1 MKILSAPQIKRAD
14 AFTVASEKILSVDL
28 MERAAVAATDWIK
41 LYFAKQQTFYVFC
54 GHGNNGGDGIAIS
67 RLLIESGYSVKCY
80 IVNHSNY
87 SNDCSLNK
95 TRLMQLYPKSITN
108 ISAIDEFP
116 IIPAGTVIIDALLG
130 IGIFGE
136 PNGLYRDLILKLNT
150 LQLPIVSIDVP
161 SGLNCDD
168 VTQHKSTIIK
178 ATHTLCFQLPKFS
191 FLFPETHEFVGD
203 WYILDIGLSAEFIEQ
218 EPCKQFYVNA
228 TFVKSLNKKRDKYSH
243 KGTFGHGLLVSG
255 SHGKIGASVL
265 AAKSFL
271 RSGAGLLTVML
282 PQCGYE
288 IMQVAAPEA
297 MTLVSGENEINVGDL
312 NTSSYKVIAVGPGI
326 GTSEQ
331 VQKSV
336 LKLIQSVDAPL
347 VLDAD
352 ALNCISQNRHI
363 LEVIPKN
370 SIITPHLKE
379 FERLTEVANSDFHR
393 HQLQKKFSVEHEVI
407 VVLKGAHTCITTP
420 SGESYFNSSGNSGL
434 AKGGSGD
441 ILTGLIAGLLAQNYS
456 PINAAIIGV
465 YIHGLAAD
473 ITKTKFNE
481 ITMLPSDVINN
492 YSDAF
497 KASGFLNE

>member
-1 MKILSAPQIKRAD
+1 MKLLSAQQIKRAD
-14 AFTVASEKILSVDL
+14 GFTIASEKIQSVDL

-41 LYFAKQQTFYVFC
+41 LNFAKQQTFYVFC
-54 GHGNNGGDGIAIS
+54 GHGNNGGDGIAIG
-67 RLLIESGYSVKCY
+67 RLLIESGYSVKSFV
-80 IVNHSNY
+80 VNHSNY
-87 SNDCSLNK
+87 SNDCTLNK
-95 TRLMQLYPKSITN
+95 TRLMQLSPKNITT
-108 ISAIDEFP
+108 ITTIDEFP
-116 IIPAGTVIIDALLG
+116 IVPAGAVIIDALLG
-130 IGIFGE
+130 IGILGE
-136 PNGLYRDLILKLNT
+136 PNGLYKDLILKLNS

-168 VTQHKSTIIK
+168 ATQHKTTVIK
-178 ATHTLCFQLPKFS
+178 ASHTLSFQFPKFA

-203 WYILDIGLSAEFIEQ
+203 WHILDIGLSAEFIEQ
-218 EPCKQFYVNA
+218 EPCKQFYVDA
-228 TFVKSLNKKRDKYSH
+228 TFVKSLHKKREKYSH

-297 MTLVSGENEINVGDL
+297 MTLVSGENEINIDEL
-312 NTSSYKVIAVGPGI
+312 HTSTYKVIAVGPGI

-331 VQKSV
+331 VRKSV
-336 LKLIQSVDAPL
+336 LNLIKSSDAPL

-352 ALNCISQNRHI
+352 ALNCISQNQYI

-370 SIITPHLKE
+370 SILTPHLKE
-379 FERLTEVANSDFHR
+379 FERLTQPASSDFHR
-393 HQLQKKFSVEHEVI
+393 HLLQLNFSIQHEVI
-407 VVLKGAHTCITTP
+407 VVLKGPHTCITTP
-420 SGESYFNSSGNSGL
+420 KGESFFNSTGNSGL

-456 PINAAIIGV
+456 PINAALIGV
-465 YIHGLAAD
+465 FIHGLAAD
-473 ITKTKFNE
+473 FTKSKSNE
-481 ITMLPSDVINN
+481 ITMLPSDVINS

-497 KASGFLNE
+497 KASGFSNK

>member
-1 MKILSAPQIKRAD
+1 MKLLSAQQIKRAD
-14 AFTVASEKILSVDL
+14 AFTIASEKIQSVDL
-28 MERAAVAATDWIK
+28 MERAAIAATEWII
-41 LYFAKQQTFYVFC
+41 LNFAKQQTFYVFC

-67 RLLIESGYSVKCY
+67 RLLIESGYSVKCFV
-80 IVNHSNY
+80 VNHSNY
-87 SNDCSLNK
+87 SNDCTLNK
-95 TRLMQLYPKSITN
+95 TRLMQLSPKNITT
-108 ISAIDEFP
+108 ITTIDEFP
-116 IIPAGTVIIDALLG
+116 IVPAGAVIIDALLG
-130 IGIFGE
+130 IGILGE
-136 PNGLYRDLILKLNT
+136 PNGLYKDLILKLNS

-168 VTQHKSTIIK
+168 ATHHKTTVIK
-178 ATHTLCFQLPKFS
+178 ASHTLSFQFPKFA

-203 WYILDIGLSAEFIEQ
+203 WHILDIGLSAEFIEQ
-218 EPCKQFYVNA
+218 EPCKQFYVDA
-228 TFVKSLNKKRDKYSH
+228 TFVKSLHKKREKYSH

-297 MTLVSGENEINVGDL
+297 MTLVSGENEINIDEL
-312 NTSSYKVIAVGPGI
+312 HTSTYKVIAVGPGI

-331 VQKSV
+331 VRKSV
-336 LKLIQSVDAPL
+336 LNLIKSSDAPL

-352 ALNCISQNRHI
+352 ALNCISQNQYI
-363 LEVIPKN
+363 LEVLPKN
-370 SIITPHLKE
+370 SILTPHLKE
-379 FERLTEVANSDFHR
+379 FERLTQPASSDFHR
-393 HQLQKKFSVEHEVI
+393 HLLQLNFSIQHEVI
-407 VVLKGAHTCITTP
+407 VVLKGPHTCITTP
-420 SGESYFNSSGNSGL
+420 KGESFFNSTGNSGL

-456 PINAAIIGV
+456 PINAALIGV
-465 YIHGLAAD
+465 FIHGLAAD
-473 ITKTKFNE
+473 ITKSKSNE

-492 YSDAF
+492 YAEAF
-497 KASGFLNE
+497 NTIV